1 MNFLANQ
8 WKVLFLVMKSNYF
21 ILHFGH
27 DSVAGKQVHEIPSTS
42 VGGSLF
48 CVALSSRGMDIQKV
62 CLIDL
67 RCCGIIFF
75 VRFFLFCNFSFTSN
89 VLLIVLFIHL
99 CFLLGNRYFPIN
111 L

>member
-1 MNFLANQ
+1 MESF
-8 WKVLFLVMKSNYF
+8 VLVMESYYF

-27 DSVAGKQVHEIPSTS
+27 YSVAGKQVHEVPSTS

-67 RCCGIIFF
+67 RCCGIISF
-75 VRFFLFCNFSFTSN
+75 VRFFLFCNSNSTSN
-89 VLLIVLFIHL
+89 VLLIVLLIHL
-99 CFLLGNRYFPIN
+99 CFY
-111 L
+111 